1 MTTRVGEIKGLTIP
15 WLFQDLRTEKQ
26 TGTVV
31 IARETAVKKVYFQNG
46 DIIFAASNLS
56 EDWLGEWLVRAGKLT
71 REQCDL
77 SSELVSK
84 TGNKQ
89 GAHLVELGFI
99 TPQQLLEGVKFQ
111 VKQIIVDV
119 FGWRDGSYI
128 FDNSPLP
135 LSDIIPL
142 QMSTGNLI
150 IEGVRD
156 LDWKAVRKSLPPLKT
171 IIRPATDPSS
181 LFQSANLDQ
190 DQRTIL
196 SLIDGRK
203 SIEEL
208 CSLTGLGDFNTLKA
222 IYTLL
227 ALRMTETGEI
237 KTEEEAKFARE
248 AVREAVEAGENKT
261 SEPLQSAASV
271 TKEMIQHVYASMELQ
286 NHYEMLGVGRS
297 ATPVEIKKA
306 YFLCAKLYHPDR
318 HFDPEMNG
326 MKEKLEALFARIH
339 EAYETLS
346 SKTARDKYNL
356 DLASGGGKHAPTA
369 QAHQKKPDNKD
380 AAQVQYREGLKQFN
394 VGNFWGAD
402 EAFQWAIRLDPGNA
416 EYVFRRGLTLA
427 RVPRRG
433 HEAEDYFVKAIEMAP
448 NKIEYYLELSSF
460 YMRTGLKAKAL
471 ALLQDAL
478 KRDPLSPKINEAI
491 KKAGG

>member
-15 WLFQDLRTEKQ
+15 WLFQDLRTEKL
-26 TGTVV
+26 TGTAV

-46 DIIFAASNLS
+46 DIIFAASNQS

-84 TGNKQ
+84 TGKKQ

-171 IIRPATDPSS
+171 IIRPAADPSS

-190 DQRTIL
+190 DQRTLL
-196 SLIDGRK
+196 SLIDGEK

-208 CSLTGLGDFNTLKA
+208 CSLTGIGDFNTLKA
-222 IYTLL
+222 IYALL
-227 ALRMTETGEI
+227 ALRMAETGEI
-237 KTEEEAKFARE
+237 KAEEEVKFARE
-248 AVREAVEAGENKT
+248 AAREAVDAGENKP
-261 SEPLQSAASV
+261 SEPLQSASSV
-271 TKEMIQHVYASMELQ
+271 TKEMIQHAYASMELQ
-286 NHYEMLGVGRS
+286 DHYEMLGVGRS

-306 YFLCAKLYHPDR
+306 YFNYAKLYHPDR
-318 HFDPEMNG
+318 HFDPEMND

-346 SKTARDKYNL
+346 SKTVRDKYNL
-356 DLASGGGKHAPTA
+356 DLASGVRKHAPAA
-369 QAHQKKPDNKD
+369 QARQEKPDNRD
-380 AAQVQYREGLKQFN
+380 AAEAQYQEGLKQFN
-394 VGNFWGAD
+394 RGNFWGAD

-416 EYVFRRGLTLA
+416 EYVFRRGLTLS

-448 NKIEYYLELSSF
+448 KKIEYYLELSSL

-471 ALLQDAL
+471 ALLRDAL